1 MSINVECLPNG
12 GTLKLAQRS
21 AASEI
26 SIENTHMT
34 SMKHVR
40 VCAGVGVA
48 VCVSVSVCTPAHFTV
63 TC

>member
-12 GTLKLAQRS
+12 GTLKPAQRR

-26 SIENTHMT
+26 SIENTHRT

-40 VCAGVGVA
+40 VCAGVG